1 MLFIVVGDM
10 ELATLAKGSAA
21 LIFTKVN
28 VFGAQNR
35 SQFDLLT
42 GLKGAVYYIVDG
54 NIYVYVYI

>member
-1 MLFIVVGDM
+1 M